1 MSFKVTSLTLGWS
14 YLVIAVPMKQSWI
27 ERVNAFYESIR
38 IMTSS
43 NGNIFRVIGPSW
55 GEPLVNSGFPSQRT
69 VTRSFDIFFDLCI
82 KKRLSK
88 QSRRRWF
95 ETPSLSLWRYVNV
108 TKTKQSSRY
117 PCENIMGYTVKDE
130 MSTSKWNISSKD
142 VGSVGCDL
150 M

>member
-88 QSRRRWF
+88 QSRRRRF
-95 ETPSLSLWRYVNV
+95 ETHRSHYDVTLMWPKQNKAQDIRVKTSWGTPWRMKWVHRSE
-108 TKTKQSSRY
+108 TFLQK
-117 PCENIMGYTVKDE
+117 
-130 MSTSKWNISSKD
+130 MS
-142 VGSVGCDL
+142 GQ
-150 M
+150 